1 MQLIKKIVEKNLI
14 MIGKKILLIDDDP
27 DFLKLTCHIFEE
39 AGAQVITAR
48 DGLEGISKLFTH
60 RPNLIVLDVM
70 MPGQDGFEV
79 CQRIRQI
86 ANTPLI
92 MLTALNHE
100 QEILQG
106 LDAGADDFLSK
117 PFNSEVLL
125 ARARAVLR
133 RSEQN
138 NGHQTALNY
147 DDGRLKID
155 VEKHRV
161 LINGKQVKLTPVEF
175 KLLTYLVSNTGKVL
189 SFGQILDNVWGSE
202 YKGNDDYVHVYI
214 SQLRRKIEPDT
225 KNPRYI
231 ISIHGVGYLFEKQV
245 YDF

>member
-1 MQLIKKIVEKNLI
+1 

-27 DFLKLTCHIFEE
+27 EFLQLTGLIFKD
-39 AGAQVITAR
+39 AGAQVVTAC

-60 RPNLIVLDVM
+60 RPNLIILDVM
-70 MPGQDGFEV
+70 MPGQDGFDV
-79 CQRIRQI
+79 CRRIREI
-86 ANTPLI
+86 TNTPLI
-92 MLTALNHE
+92 MLTALNND
-100 QEILQG
+100 QEMLEG

-117 PFNSEVLL
+117 PFNSEILL

-133 RSEQN
+133 RSEQS
-138 NGHQTALNY
+138 NGHQTALTY

-161 LINGKQVKLTPVEF
+161 LINDKQIKLTPVEF
-175 KLLTYLVSNTGKVL
+175 RLLTYLVKNRGRVL
-189 SFGQILDNVWGSE
+189 SFGQILDNVWGNE

-214 SQLRRKIEPDT
+214 SQLRRKIEQDT
-225 KNPRYI
+225 KNPQYI
-231 ISIHGVGYLFEKQV
+231 ISVHGIGYLFEKQA

>member
-1 MQLIKKIVEKNLI
+1 ML
-14 MIGKKILLIDDDP
+14 GKKILLIDDDP
-27 DFLKLTCHIFEE
+27 DFLQLTSHIFEN
-39 AGAQVITAR
+39 AGAHVIMAR

-60 RPNLIVLDVM
+60 RPNLIILDVM

-86 ANTPLI
+86 SNTPLI
-92 MLTALNHE
+92 MLTALNNE
-100 QEILQG
+100 QEILKG

-125 ARARAVLR
+125 ARAKAVLR
-133 RSEQN
+133 RSEQS
-138 NGHQTALNY
+138 NGHQTVLNY

-155 VEKHRV
+155 LEKHRV
-161 LINGKQVKLTPVEF
+161 LIKGKQVKLTPVEF
-175 KLLTYLVSNTGKVL
+175 RLLTYLVSNTGKVL
-189 SFGQILDNVWGSE
+189 SFVQILDNVWGSE

-214 SQLRRKIEPDT
+214 SQLRRKIELDT

-231 ISIHGVGYLFEKQV
+231 LSVHGVGYLFEKQV